1 MKSGQAKGMCMFEDK
16 FKVLVNGK
24 EKVIAEDTTIE
35 KLLEGLNI
43 KPQGIAVELNLEIVP
58 KSRYVET
65 ILKDG
70 DRIEIVQMVG
80 GG

>member
-1 MKSGQAKGMCMFEDK
+1 MCMSEDK
-16 FKVLVNGK
+16 LKTQNSKVKIKVNGK
-24 EKVIAEDTTIE
+24 ERIITEGTTVE

-43 KPQGIAVELNLEIVP
+43 KSQGIAVELNLEIVP
-58 KSRYVET
+58 KSRYAET

-70 DRIEIVQMVG
+70 DKIEIVQMVG

>member
-1 MKSGQAKGMCMFEDK
+1 MSIYKDK
-16 FKVLVNGK
+16 VKIKVNGK
-24 EKVIAEDTTIE
+24 DKIISDNTTVEKF
-35 KLLEGLNI
+35 LEELNI

-70 DRIEIVQMVG
+70 DKVEIVQMVG